1 MATSPPEAVKKKRTL
16 RAMAV
21 STVVNTNK
29 YCHCR
34 THTHWGFVDV
44 CSQPFPAFVF
54 GFKLFLPAFLFVFV
68 TDMNPFGRGAHGAYE
83 QYI

>member
-44 CSQPFPAFVF
+44 CSQPFPAFVL
-54 GFKLFLPAFLFVFV
+54 GFQLFFVRFSICIRYGHEPIRQGS
-68 TDMNPFGRGAHGAYE
+68 TRGV
-83 QYI
+83 